1 MNKANLIII
10 SVFILLNNLI
20 FLNLHS
26 QINNQ
31 IEVKVG
37 DSLITTI
44 DVQNEI
50 LTNLIIN
57 KQEFTQENIDN
68 KKNYAI
74 KYLIRQSI
82 KKSEI
87 DKYQI
92 KNYRE
97 RDLQKYI
104 ENTAKNLN
112 SNQKGLEKIF
122 KQTGIDYQVF
132 IRNHKIELL
141 WNTLIFQLYRNQ
153 TNINIVDVDNE
164 VEKIKEN
171 KSVEEIQKAK
181 ELILNRKKEEKFNLF
196 SRSHFSNLENTV
208 TIKFNE

>member
-50 LTNLIIN
+50 LTNLIVN

-112 SNQKGLEKIF
+112 TNQKGLEKIF

-196 SRSHFSNLENTV
+196 SRSHFSSLENTI
-208 TIKFNE
+208 TITFQ